1 MNSTKNTARLAGLLW
16 ILVGVTTGF
25 SLGYV
30 RTKLIVSA
38 DAATTVGNI
47 IAYESLFRAA
57 IVSSILSQIFLL
69 FFGLTIFRL
78 FKDGYKTLATAFLSS
93 VLVGVA
99 IGVVNSLNNLGA
111 LWIITNPDNQK
122 AFQPEQINAL
132 AMTFLRLNNFGI
144 GLLEIFSALF
154 LFSLGLLI
162 IRSGYLPRVL
172 GILLMIGACAFP
184 INTFSKILIPQFYP
198 GLITRLTMLFNAVG
212 PLATMLWLLIKG
224 VNEPEP
230 SSADQ
235 GRTK

>member
-1 MNSTKNTARLAGLLW
+1 MTISTIDESQRRAARLAGVLW

-30 RTKLIVSA
+30 RTKLIVSL
-38 DAATTVGNI
+38 DAAATVSNI
-47 IAYESLFRAA
+47 IASESLFRAGIA
-57 IVSSILSQIFLL
+57 SSILSQIFLL

-78 FKDGYKTLATAFLSS
+78 FKGNKTLATVFLSS
-93 VLVGVA
+93 LLVGVA

-111 LWIITNPDNQK
+111 LWVITNPDNQR
-122 AFQPEQINAL
+122 AFQPDQINAL

-184 INTFSKILIPQFYP
+184 INTFTKILIPQFYP
-198 GLITRLTMLFNAVG
+198 VLMTRLTMILNAFG

-224 VNEPEP
+224 VNQPQP
-230 SSADQ
+230 I
-235 GRTK
+235 K